1 MVLQPFI
8 VLFSEIQYVSKTN
21 KIVYYMVI
29 AQEEKSLSEEASRDL
44 LEVLGGSCVSGD
56 KMEGTAEHHPES
68 SVVFP
73 GAGRRIF
80 TRSWTISHV
89 LYQ

>member
-29 AQEEKSLSEEASRDL
+29 AQEEKGLSEEASRDL
-44 LEVLGGSCVSGD
+44 LEVLGGSCVSRD
-56 KMEGTAEHHPES
+56 KMEGAEHHPES

-73 GAGRRIF
+73 GAGQRVF